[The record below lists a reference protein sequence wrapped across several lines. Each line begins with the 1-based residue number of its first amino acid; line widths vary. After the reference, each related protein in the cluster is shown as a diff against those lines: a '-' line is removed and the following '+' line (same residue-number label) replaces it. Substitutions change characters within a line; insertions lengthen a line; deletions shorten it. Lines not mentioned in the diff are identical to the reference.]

1 MVLLKRFDMVQRT
14 DEGDWCVI
22 DTENPDAPP
31 QCGMS
36 EDEAREMMGE
46 KNQNDMMK
54 AAVPLPFD
62 ITRIKAVM
70 DGSEWAL
77 DVLSAPYG
85 GPNHG
90 KDAHGEYFSPRTNF
104 YENEGA
110 PLPLVA
116 YYHGYT
122 PDGKPQGDPEII
134 GRAVKTWR
142 DAQGLWHR
150 VILDK
155 GKDLARRVWEAAKRG
170 TARASTGLAGYM
182 GRTTRD
188 GEITHWLIGELSIW
202 DATTDRQP
210 ANQYAVVN
218 PAVKAAFL
226 QAGFNLDSQ
235 DGDTGDEQEIGTSE
249 PSVEIP
255 IDQDNP
261 IEREDTPMEPEVI
274 QTTSLT
280 PADVEQIVAQRLD
293 AERQSVAAAAAAAQE
308 QQARIDAAVT
318 EARAKWEQD
327 TAANRR
333 LPEVNAPNIAHFG
346 NLWQYDNLDAAD
358 LSVAAGVL
366 GAAGKSPSENMLKA
380 LAVRVTQ
387 DENVQRLGRVR
398 SVMQQVGMPVK
409 ANELNQST
417 LSSYGDQWVG
427 VAYSTELWDK
437 IRSLANVVANIP
449 TVEIPPGM
457 ESVTIPIQS
466 TSPTFYK
473 VAQASSQ
480 ATNTLGAV
488 TNVVPTSQMG
498 TTNGSLT
505 VAKLGASTIW
515 TTELDEDS
523 LIPWANEL
531 RRDLENEAAEVLE
544 SLVIDGD
551 TDTTTVT
558 NINDIA
564 GTPAG
569 TEYYLVLNGFRK
581 LALVTNSG
589 NSRSASSLS
598 VEDYLET
605 VKLMGIAGKNAMFK
619 DRVAFIVDPWTYW
632 KSLELTEVKTRD
644 SYVAPTIESGELSS
658 LYGYRVIA
666 THNMH
671 RLNTDTTYGLKAN
684 SAGKIDVD
692 TAANNLYGSILAV
705 RWDQWRLGWKR
716 QMKFETMRI
725 PRADATEITV
735 TMRVGLTYRDTEA
748 SAISYGIS
756 L

>member
-1 MVLLKRFDMVQRT
+1 MELLKRFDMVQRT

-36 EDEAREMMGE
+36 EDEAREMMGQ
-46 KNQNDMMK
+46 KNMPDTRS
-54 AAVPLPFD
+54 AEAVPFE
-62 ITRIKAVM
+62 ITRIKAIT
-70 DGSEWAL
+70 DGGEWAL

-104 YENEGA
+104 YENDGA

-122 PDGKPQGDPEII
+122 PDGQPQGEPEII

-142 DAQGLWHR
+142 DSQGLWHR
-150 VILDK
+150 VILDQTK
-155 GKDLARRVWEAAKRG
+155 ELARRVWEAAKRG
-170 TARASTGLAGYM
+170 VARASTGLAGYM
-182 GRTTRD
+182 GRTARD

-202 DATTDRQP
+202 DADSNRQP

-226 QAGFNLDSQ
+226 EAGFNLDSQ
-235 DGDTGDEQEIGTSE
+235 DGDTGEEQEIDTSE
-249 PSVEIP
+249 PSDDSPELETP
-255 IDQDNP
+255 IT
-261 IEREDTPMEPEVI
+261 EDETMDEV
-274 QTTSLT
+274 TNTSLT
-280 PADVEQIVAQRLD
+280 SADVEQIVAARLE
-293 AERQSVAAAAAAAQE
+293 AERAATAAAELAAQE
-308 QQARIDAAVT
+308 EQARIDAAVT
-318 EARAKWEQD
+318 EARAKWDAD

-333 LPEVNAPNIAHFG
+333 LPEVNAPNIATMG
-346 NLWQYDNLDAAD
+346 NLWQYDNCDAAD

-366 GAAGKSPSENMLKA
+366 SAAGQTPSENMLKA

-387 DENVQRLGRVR
+387 DENVIRLGRVR
-398 SVMQQVGMPVK
+398 MAMQQAGIHAVK

-417 LSSYGDQWVG
+417 LSNYGDQWVG

-449 TVEIPPGM
+449 TVEVPQGM
-457 ESVTIPIQS
+457 ESITIPVAS

-473 VAQASSQ
+473 VAQASAQ

-488 TNVVPTSQMG
+488 TNVVPTSQLG
-498 TTNGSLT
+498 TTNQSLT
-505 VAKLGASTIW
+505 VGKLGASTIW

-531 RRDLENEAAEVLE
+531 RRNLELEAAEVLE

-564 GTPAG
+564 GTPGG
-569 TEYYLVLNGFRK
+569 TEYFLVLNGFRK
-581 LALVTNSG
+581 LALVTNTA
-589 NSRSASSLS
+589 NSRAASTLS

-644 SYVAPTIESGELSS
+644 SYVAPTIESGELAS
-658 LYGYRVIA
+658 LYGYKVIT

-671 RLNTDTTYGLKAN
+671 RANTDTTYGLKAN
-684 SAGKIDVD
+684 SAGKLDLD

-735 TMRVGLTYRDTEA
+735 TMRVGLIYRDTDA